1 MAAQSPTISSSP
13 GLPERN
19 VLVAFGFFV
28 LVTGGASVAI
38 RITYQEMAPFWT
50 GAARFMLGAVIFWG
64 IAAVRKISVP
74 KGKALWGAVIFGVL
88 TVGLTFLFASW
99 ALVVIPASLYQ
110 ILMATVPLMT
120 LFLSAIHGVEA
131 ITRRGIFGAFLAIL
145 GVAVTV
151 GGASSE
157 NFSLPHV
164 GAVILAAAFLAEG
177 GVVIKKFP
185 PNPPIITN
193 AIGMTTG
200 SIILLAVSKIKG
212 EAWAMP
218 TQANTVAAF
227 VYLLFFVTVLG
238 FLLYM
243 FVLGKWTASGTSYGF
258 VMLPLV
264 TMVAAAV
271 IAGETITLSFLL
283 GGALVLAGV
292 FVGALLPSKKM
303 PEEVEECKDRAGQ
316 VLPRCV

>member
-1 MAAQSPTISSSP
+1 
-13 GLPERN
+13 
-19 VLVAFGFFV
+19 
-28 LVTGGASVAI
+28 
-38 RITYQEMAPFWT
+38 
-50 GAARFMLGAVIFWG
+50 LGALIFWG
-64 IAAVRKISVP
+64 IVAIKKIQVP
-74 KGKALWGAVIFGVL
+74 KGKALWGAVLFGVL
-88 TVGLTFLFASW
+88 TMGFTFLLGAW

-151 GGASSE
+151 GGASSAT
-157 NFSLPHV
+157 FSLPHV
-164 GAVILAAAFLAEG
+164 GAVLLAAAFLAEG
-177 GVVIKKFP
+177 GVLIKKFP
-185 PNPPIITN
+185 PNPPLINN
-193 AIGMTTG
+193 AIGMTAG
-200 SIILLAVSKIKG
+200 AIILLLASRLSG
-212 EAWAMP
+212 EAWALP
-218 TQANTVAAF
+218 TQGNTITAF
-227 VYLLFFVTVLG
+227 AYLVLFVSVMG

-271 IAGETITLSFLL
+271 ITGENITLNFLL
-283 GGALVLAGV
+283 GSALVLAGV
-292 FVGALLPSKKM
+292 FVGALMPSKTA
-303 PEEVEECKDRAGQ
+303 PEEVEECKDRSGQ

>member
-1 MAAQSPTISSSP
+1 MATPQSAVST
-13 GLPERN
+13 LPERN
-19 VLVAFGFFV
+19 ILVAFVFFI

-38 RITYQEMAPFWT
+38 RIAYQEMAPFWT
-50 GAARFMLGAVIFWG
+50 GAARFTLGALIFWG
-64 IAAVRKISVP
+64 IVAIKKIQVP
-74 KGKALWGAVIFGVL
+74 KGKALWGAVLFGVL
-88 TVGLTFLFASW
+88 TMGFTFLLGAW

-151 GGASSE
+151 GGASSAT
-157 NFSLPHV
+157 FSLPHV
-164 GAVILAAAFLAEG
+164 GAVLLAAAFLAEG
-177 GVVIKKFP
+177 GVLIKKFP
-185 PNPPIITN
+185 PNPPLINN
-193 AIGMTTG
+193 AIGMTAG
-200 SIILLAVSKIKG
+200 AIILLLASRLSG
-212 EAWAMP
+212 EAWALP
-218 TQANTVAAF
+218 TQGNTITAF
-227 VYLLFFVTVLG
+227 AYLVLFVSVMG

-271 IAGETITLSFLL
+271 ITGENITLNFLL
-283 GGALVLAGV
+283 GSALVLAGV
-292 FVGALLPSKKM
+292 FVGALMPSKTA
-303 PEEVEECKDRAGQ
+303 PEEVEECKDRSGQ

>member
-1 MAAQSPTISSSP
+1 MTTQNAAVST
-13 GLPERN
+13 LPERN
-19 VLVAFGFFV
+19 VLVAFFFFI
-28 LVTGGASVAI
+28 LVGGGASVAI

-50 GAARFMLGAVIFWG
+50 AASRFSLGAVIFWG
-64 IAAVRKISVP
+64 IAALQKLPLP
-74 KGKALWGAVIFGVL
+74 KGKAFWGAVLFGFL

-110 ILMATVPLMT
+110 ILMAMVPLMT
-120 LFLSAIHGVEA
+120 LFFSAFHGVEA
-131 ITRRGIFGAFLAIL
+131 ITRRGIMGAMLAIS
-145 GVAVTV
+145 GVVVTV
-151 GGASSE
+151 GGASTA
-157 NFSLPHV
+157 NFSLPHI

-200 SIILLAVSKIKG
+200 AVILLVASRING
-212 EAWAMP
+212 EAWTFP
-218 TQANTVAAF
+218 TQVNTIAAY
-227 VYLLFFVTVLG
+227 VYLVLFVTVMA

-258 VMLPLV
+258 VLLPLV
-264 TMVAAAV
+264 TMVVAAV
-271 IAGETITLSFLL
+271 ITREEITLSFLL
-283 GGALVLAGV
+283 GAVLVLAGV
-292 FVGALLPSKKM
+292 FVGALLPSREA
-303 PEEVEECKDRAGQ
+303 PTAVEECKDRAGQ